1 MGPRRRANGERG
13 GAAVEAAIVLPL
25 LVLIVFGII
34 EFGRGYNANLTITHA
49 AREGARVLALGGTE
63 AEATQTVIDAA
74 PELDGAQITVVTS
87 GAPCVAGTPA
97 TVTVSYPVAYTI
109 PLFDEGTW
117 TLTEMGAMEC
127 VA

>member
-1 MGPRRRANGERG
+1 MERG

-25 LVLIVFGII
+25 LVLLVFGIV

-63 AEATQTVIDAA
+63 AEVIQTVKDAA
-74 PELDGAQITVVTS
+74 PELDATQIGVTTS
-87 GAPCVAGTPA
+87 GAPCVSGTPA
-97 TVTVSYPVAYTI
+97 SVTVTYPVDYTI

-117 TLTEMGAMEC
+117 TLTETGTREC